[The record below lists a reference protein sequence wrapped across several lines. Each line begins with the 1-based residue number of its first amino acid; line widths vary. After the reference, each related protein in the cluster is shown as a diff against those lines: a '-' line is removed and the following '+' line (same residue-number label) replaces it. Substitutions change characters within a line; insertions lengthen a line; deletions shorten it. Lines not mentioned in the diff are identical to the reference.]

1 MEASSSEF
9 PSELS
14 RDEIIS
20 EEIHELCED
29 EPTKK
34 KQKKLNA
41 SEELAAI
48 EQQKLMLLEKKINN
62 NKEKDDDESFF
73 DSLIP
78 YMRKMD
84 PMKKLLCRME
94 IQKTIFNFSIDNSS
108 DTDITK
114 S

>member
-1 MEASSSEF
+1 LEASSSGF

-14 RDEIIS
+14 RVEIIS
-20 EEIHELCED
+20 EEI
-29 EPTKK
+29 
-34 KQKKLNA
+34 QKLNA

-48 EQQKLMLLEKKINN
+48 EQQKLVLLEKKINN

-94 IQKTIFNFSIDNSS
+94 IQKTIFNFSFDNSS